1 MKRRIFWPLFF
12 VLILILTTVSIGL
25 YYYPAREGSNI
36 APGKTALL
44 HPSTLKCAQKVNLRN
59 WLGESWINYTI
70 KRLHLAQ
77 QPDGGFTEIVDTITP
92 TLISTYYFVEAL
104 HAVNRTPTNVN
115 QTLVWLHREEA
126 SLINSSNLSNDY
138 AYAGQDKFSN
148 LYYLVTTL
156 NTLNS
161 TPRNSDKI
169 IDFVL
174 STRKKNG
181 AFEYDGVDVTDKA
194 VEMLHALGYNMSG
207 LHDTRDYLLGE
218 FENTTPPKVWDEAG
232 TMKFLLR
239 FNTLTKALGLLQVD
253 YTSLDIYKKD
263 VMFIKVNISKRVD
276 SLLKFNP
283 PLFMVEPLAESLHVT
298 HTMTPSASEEIYKYV
313 VSLKLPDG
321 GFNLFGKDYGE
332 FQGTYY
338 AVKTIVLT
346 DHTPDEDTIR
356 FIENWESP
364 LGGFAFPFQGHGG
377 PVLTYM
383 GVYVAEKIEM
393 PLNRTAIARYL
404 SNALYNRWPYSDDN
418 PGPLYSIYMAYST
431 LNITLSPLQKDY
443 LRNETA
449 RLTELYLRNRTNSLL
464 MDTGWISLL
473 RLDQVTGVRIGR
485 DTKKQLIRKILSQ
498 KNPDGTFGPPSNN
511 TMLILYRTENAV
523 LLLYALGYNY
533 TNETTANFIL
543 RMEHD
548 GGWGGPDLYNTYR
561 AVSVLAYMG
570 YCPKDVQSLISFI
583 HSLRYRYGGFLLYKG
598 DKGHGSLQDT
608 YYAIRTLELVGAS

>member
-1 MKRRIFWPLFF
+1 MKGVFCSLFF
-12 VLILILTTVSIGL
+12 ILILILASVSIGL
-25 YYYPAREGSNI
+25 YYHPAGKGSNI

-44 HPSTLKCAQKVNLRN
+44 RPSTLKCVQKVNLRN

-92 TLISTYYFVEAL
+92 TLISTYYFVKAL
-104 HAVNRTPTNVN
+104 NAVNRTPTNVN

-126 SLINSSNLSNDY
+126 ALINSSNLSNDY

-156 NTLNS
+156 NILNS
-161 TPRNSDKI
+161 TPLNSDKI
-169 IDFVL
+169 IDFIL

-207 LHDTRDYLLGE
+207 LHDTWDYLLEE
-218 FENTTPPKVWDEAG
+218 FENTTPPRVWDEAE

-239 FNTLTKALGLLQVD
+239 FNRLTKALGLLQVD
-253 YTSLDIYKKD
+253 YTSLDIYKED
-263 VMFIKVNISKRVD
+263 VTFIKANISKRVD
-276 SLLKFNP
+276 SLLEFDP
-283 PLFMVEPLAESLHVT
+283 PLFMVEPLAESLHET
-298 HTMTPSASEEIYKYV
+298 HAMTPGASGEIYKYV

-346 DHTPDEDTIR
+346 GHEPDEDTIR

-377 PVLTYM
+377 PILTYM
-383 GVYVAEKIEM
+383 GVYVAEKIGM
-393 PLNRTAIARYL
+393 PLNRTAIAKYL
-404 SNALYNRWPYSDDN
+404 SSALYNRWPYSSDN
-418 PGPLYSIYMAYST
+418 PGPLYSVYMTYRA
-431 LNITLSPLQKDY
+431 LNITLSPVEKDY

-449 RLTELYLRNRTNSLL
+449 RLTELYLRNRTDSLL
-464 MDTGWISLL
+464 MDTGWVVLL
-473 RLDQVTGVRIGR
+473 RLDQATGVRIGEN
-485 DTKKQLIRKILSQ
+485 TKKRLIQKILSER
-498 KNPDGTFGPPSNN
+498 NPDGTFGPPSNN
-511 TMLILYRTENAV
+511 TVVILYRTENAV
-523 LLLYALGYNY
+523 LLLHALGYNY
-533 TNETTANFIL
+533 TNETTAKFIL
-543 RMEHD
+543 SMEHD
-548 GGWGGPDLYNTYR
+548 GGWGGPDLYNTYE
-561 AVSVLAYMG
+561 AVGTLAYMG
-570 YCPKDVQSLISFI
+570 HCPKDVQSLMSFI
-583 HSLRYRYGGFLLYKG
+583 HSLKYKYGGFLFYKG
-598 DKGHGSLQDT
+598 DKSHGGLQET
-608 YYAIRTLELVGAS
+608 YFALRTLELLGAVG